1 MSFDALLGRSM
12 RKEHFLYGTT
22 NAGKLAEIK
31 VLAERY
37 EIDLI
42 GLGEIEKQEGLSQAP
57 AVLENGVSYEE
68 NAALKAKAYASWSGR
83 SCFADDSGLEIDC
96 LEGLPGVFTARFG
109 FERVRKML
117 NGMRNVEARLIC
129 CVAYAEPSGRSV
141 AVTKSLAGNVELG
154 LADVKAKET
163 LPFSYVF
170 IPKGQSLSLANL
182 LATNDSATVP
192 FLSHRGQAVLSLLRA
207 LS

>member
-1 MSFDALLGRSM
+1 M
-12 RKEHFLYGTT
+12 RKKHFLYGTT

-31 VLAERY
+31 TLAERF

-42 GLGEIEKQEGLSQAP
+42 GLSEAEKQGSLSDAP
-57 AVLENGVSYEE
+57 TVLESGISYEE
-68 NAALKAKAYASWSGR
+68 NAVIKAKAYASWSGR

-117 NGMRNVEARLIC
+117 NGKRNVEARLIC

-141 AVTKSLAGNVELG
+141 AVTKSLVGNVELG

-182 LATNDSATVP
+182 LTINNSATVP
-192 FLSHRGQAVLSLLRA
+192 FLSHRGQAVVSLLRA
-207 LS
+207 LA

>member
-1 MSFDALLGRSM
+1 M
-12 RKEHFLYGTT
+12 RKKHFLYGTT
-22 NAGKLAEIK
+22 NAGTLAEIK
-31 VLAERY
+31 ALAERF

-42 GLGEIEKQEGLSQAP
+42 GLCEAEKQGSLSDAP
-57 AVLENGVSYEE
+57 TVLESGISYED
-68 NAALKAKAYASWSGR
+68 NAVIKAKAYASWSGR

-96 LEGLPGVFTARFG
+96 LDGLPGVFTARFG
-109 FERVRKML
+109 FERVTKML
-117 NGMRNVEARLIC
+117 NGKRHVEARLSC

-141 AVTKSLAGNVELG
+141 AVTKSLAGNIVLG

-182 LATNDSATVP
+182 LAINKSATVP

>member
-1 MSFDALLGRSM
+1 M
-12 RKEHFLYGTT
+12 RKKHFLYGTT

-31 VLAERY
+31 TLAERF

-42 GLGEIEKQEGLSQAP
+42 GLGEAEKQGSLSHAP
-57 AVLENGVSYEE
+57 TVLESGISYED
-68 NAALKAKAYASWSGR
+68 NAVLKAKAYASWSGR

-96 LEGLPGVFTARFG
+96 LAGLPGVFTARFG

-117 NGMRNVEARLIC
+117 NGKRNAEARLVC

-141 AVTKSLAGNVELG
+141 AVTKSLAGNVVLG
-154 LADVKAKET
+154 LADVKAKGT

-182 LATNDSATVP
+182 LAINNSATVP

-207 LS
+207 LA